1 MINQTIYI
9 TDYDLKRLRVL
20 LAMAKNWPESDTELI
35 DRLESRLDSANVIS
49 QKGAPTYLVT
59 MNCHLRVTDLNEKKD
74 MDFWLVYPDEASFG
88 KDKVSVIS
96 NMGIAIL
103 GTKVG
108 DTVECVDK
116 NKKKLL
122 RIARIYYQ
130 PEENKHYRL

>member
-1 MINQTIYI
+1 MENITIYV

-20 LAMAKNWPESDTELI
+20 LETAKSWPERDTELI
-35 DRLESRLDSANVIS
+35 DRLESRLDSAKVIS

-59 MNCHLRVTDLNEKKD
+59 MNCHVRVTDLNENKD
-74 MDFWLVYPDEASFG
+74 MDFWLVYPDEVSFSN
-88 KDKVSVIS
+88 DKISVIS
-96 NMGIAIL
+96 NIGIAVL
-103 GTKVG
+103 GSKVG
-108 DTVECVDK
+108 DTVECVDN